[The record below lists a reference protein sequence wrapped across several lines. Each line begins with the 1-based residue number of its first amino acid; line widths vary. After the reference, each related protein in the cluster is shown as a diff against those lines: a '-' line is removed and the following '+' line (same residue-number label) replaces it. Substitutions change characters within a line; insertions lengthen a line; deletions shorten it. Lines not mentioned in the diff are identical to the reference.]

1 MTQVAIPSTYRVV
14 SIHSFTGEEI
24 VNVMHVHKVAGGNA
38 EMDAVRDRFHT
49 LWVNSSSSSP
59 KGVNDQL
66 QIKCHLTK
74 ISVQD
79 ISTTPFPVP
88 RETLYNVAGSDA
100 GNPLPLQ
107 TSLVISLK
115 TDLAGRSFRGR
126 VYLGGL
132 TAAMNTDDGSYPVA
146 NSTKL
151 NNVGLAFDALV
162 TGLISDG
169 TYLVVASR
177 KLAVAHQVKG
187 ISIDNVFDEQRRRAD
202 KQPRATGFS
211 ATY

>member
-1 MTQVAIPSTYRVV
+1 MPQVPIPSTYRVV

-24 VNVMHVHKVAGGNA
+24 VNVVHCHKVAGGNA
-38 EMDAVRDRFHT
+38 EMDGVRDRFHT
-49 LWVNSSSSSP
+49 FWVNSSSSSP
-59 KGVNDQL
+59 KGVNDQV

-88 RETLYNVAGSDA
+88 RETTYNVAGSDA

-115 TDLAGRSFRGR
+115 TDLAGRSYRGR
-126 VYLGGL
+126 FYLGGI
-132 TAAMNTDDGSYPVA
+132 TAAMNTDDGSYPRPS
-146 NSTKL
+146 STKA

-169 TYLVVASR
+169 TYMVVSSR
-177 KLAVAHQVKG
+177 LKRESHQVKG
-187 ISIDNVFDEQRRRAD
+187 ISIDDVFDEQRRRA
-202 KQPRATGFS
+202 KQIPRNLLFS